1 MSHPFRAVPLFAGL
15 ALASL
20 LASAQE
26 APPSFGTS
34 IDVRVVNVEAVV
46 TDRDGH
52 RVSGLKPEDFRLRID
67 GKEVPIEY
75 FSEVRDGEAQGAPAA
90 PAEPAGPAGPDRSAA
105 PVQEVAEGR
114 VGTWYL
120 VFIDDHFSIGFQRDA
135 VLRGLK
141 ADLGRLGPEDR
152 MAIVAYDG
160 RRLAML
166 SNWSG
171 SQADLA
177 RAFDQAMARKARGL
191 NLQLAQSR
199 ERGNAALVAQM
210 AASDGDTDPVPSA
223 AQDSGLTASQ
233 SFYAGDVIRGLR
245 GDVQATVSAMRAF
258 AAPRG
263 RKVMLLLSGGW
274 PFSVQNYVGGGTG
287 MPTQDLPG
295 GDRIYRS
302 LANTANLLGYTLYP
316 IDVPGVQFGAADIR
330 PESTNIAQVH
340 TGLQQR
346 KVMSPSA
353 ATPPP
358 GPIPVPVD
366 VGSDNVPEQEVEGT
380 LMYLAQETGGR
391 ALLNSNRTLALALA
405 RDDTR
410 SFYWLGFS
418 PAWQHDDKRHEVR
431 LEARR
436 SGLKVRT
443 RTGFLD
449 LSRKA
454 EVSMMVESALLF
466 GNPPEGLRMPL
477 KVGRVARPKKGEL
490 QVPLTLGL
498 PVDLMTV
505 VPDGKRYTVQLE
517 LRFAASDDAG
527 NTTEVPAVP
536 ITLTSD
542 HQPTPGKL
550 VRSETKVTL
559 LGAADHLV
567 VAVYD
572 PLSGK
577 IATAETDVKGP

>member
-26 APPSFGTS
+26 APSSFGTS

-52 RVSGLKPEDFRLRID
+52 RVSGLKPGDFRLRVD
-67 GKEVPIEY
+67 GREVPVEY
-75 FSEVRDGEAQGAPAA
+75 FSEVRDGEAEAA
-90 PAEPAGPAGPDRSAA
+90 PAGPATPDRAAA
-105 PVQEVAEGR
+105 PVQGVAEGR
-114 VGTWYL
+114 MGTWYL
-120 VFIDDHFSIGFQRDA
+120 VFVDDYFSVGLERDA
-135 VLRGLK
+135 VLKGLK

-160 RRLAML
+160 GRLAIL

-177 RAFDQAMARKARGL
+177 RAFDQAMARRPRGFGR
-191 NLQLAQSR
+191 QV
-199 ERGNAALVAQM
+199 ERATADSDEAFVEEVGAAGADAADDSASSVTAPVGLPDIQRLY
-210 AASDGDTDPVPSA
+210 ASD
-223 AQDSGLTASQ
+223 L
-233 SFYAGDVIRGLR
+233 IRQVR
-245 GDVQATVSAMRAF
+245 GDVQAAVSALRAF

-274 PFSVQNYVGGGTG
+274 PFSVQSYVGRGDGAL
-287 MPTQDLPG
+287 PTKELPEG
-295 GDRIYRS
+295 EQLYGP

-316 IDVPGVQFGAADIR
+316 VDVPGIQSGAADAR
-330 PESTNIAQVH
+330 PQGGAVAEVH
-340 TGLQQR
+340 GQLGR
-346 KVMSPSA
+346 KFGNFESPSKNTA
-353 ATPPP
+353 LPQFQT
-358 GPIPVPVD
+358 PVD
-366 VGSDNVPEQEVEGT
+366 VGSGNIPEQEVEGS
-380 LMYLAQETGGR
+380 LKYLAQETGGR
-391 ALLNSNRTLALALA
+391 PILNTNRALALGMA

-418 PAWQHDDKRHEVR
+418 PSWQHDDKRHEIR

-454 EVSMMVESALLF
+454 EVAMTVESALLL
-466 GNPPEGLRMPL
+466 GNPPGALRMPL
-477 KVGRVARPKKGEL
+477 KVGEVTRPKPGEL

-505 VPDGKRYTVQLE
+505 IPDGKKYTVQLE
-517 LRFAASDDAG
+517 LRFAASDAAG
-527 NTTEVPAVP
+527 NAAEIPTVP

-542 HQPTPGKL
+542 HQPTPGKV
-550 VRSETKVTL
+550 VRYETRVTL
-559 LGAADHLV
+559 RGAADHLV
-567 VAVYD
+567 VAAYD

-577 IATAETDVKGP
+577 IATAETDVKLP

>member
-1 MSHPFRAVPLFAGL
+1 MSVSFRAIPLLAGL
-15 ALASL
+15 VLAPFA
-20 LASAQE
+20 ASTQE
-26 APPSFGTS
+26 APPSFGAS

-52 RVSGLKPEDFRLRID
+52 RVSGLKPGDFRLRVD
-67 GKEVPIEY
+67 GKEVPIDY
-75 FSEVRDGEAQGAPAA
+75 FSEVRDGEVQAAPAA
-90 PAEPAGPAGPDRSAA
+90 PGQPAA

-120 VFIDDHFSIGFQRDA
+120 VYIDDYFSVGLHRDA

-160 RRLAML
+160 GRLAML
-166 SNWSG
+166 SDWSG

-177 RAFDQAMARKARGL
+177 RAFDQAMTRRARGYVR
-191 NLQLAQSR
+191 QVERTTADTDEAFAEEVGAADGDDGGSLA
-199 ERGNAALVAQM
+199 VAHPPGLTYIQHLY
-210 AASDGDTDPVPSA
+210 ASD
-223 AQDSGLTASQ
+223 L
-233 SFYAGDVIRGLR
+233 IRQIR
-245 GDVQATVSAMRAF
+245 GDVQAAVSAMRAF
-258 AAPRG
+258 AAPHG

-274 PFSVQNYVGGGTG
+274 PFSVQSYVGRDDGKI
-287 MPTQDLPG
+287 PTKELPEG
-295 GDRIYRS
+295 EKVYGP

-316 IDVPGVQFGAADIR
+316 VDVPGIQSGATDIR
-330 PESTNIAQVH
+330 PQGGSQAQVVR
-340 TGLQQR
+340 QSPQR
-346 KVMSPSA
+346 KVESPGA
-353 ATPPP
+353 DTPPP
-358 GPIPVPVD
+358 QLEVPVD
-366 VGSDNVPEQEVEGT
+366 VGSGNIPEGEVEGS
-380 LMYLAQETGGR
+380 LKYLAQETGGR
-391 ALLNSNRTLALALA
+391 PLLNSNRALALAVA

-418 PAWQHDDKRHEVR
+418 PGWQHDDKRHEIR

-436 SGLKVRT
+436 SGLSVRT

-466 GNPPEGLRMPL
+466 GNPPGALRMPL
-477 KVGRVARPKKGEL
+477 KVGAATRPKRGDLEI
-490 QVPLTLGL
+490 PITLGL

-505 VPDGKRYTVQLE
+505 VPDGAKYTVQLE
-517 LRFAASDDAG
+517 LRFAASDAAG
-527 NTTEVPAVP
+527 NTADIPTVP

-542 HQPTPGKL
+542 HPPVPGKV
-550 VRSETKVTL
+550 VRYDTKVRL
-559 LGAADHLV
+559 HGGADHLV

-577 IATAETDVKGP
+577 IATAETDVKAP